1 MRNYVQPNDPPATEN
16 YSLESNYVDAVECA
30 NQIRDWSTAYATTVE
45 GRLTDRTNA
54 NQTHADKISECNGLQ
69 GGYELGFC
77 NYRFELT
84 ETCSVLDH
92 CFDRAEALFNA
103 TRELILESNETRF
116 RSFLVA
122 KKVICYVEVLL
133 RNLTIEAIHQCDQ
146 QQIDTSELDFTI
158 EPLPAKS
165 SCDVSLVSVHP
176 CDAEWISSKYTSKDW
191 YVDPLTTVENAPC
204 ASTELAGVGVSVFR
218 KGMEQRDS
226 TELKSAIIINIHQ

>member
-1 MRNYVQPNDPPATEN
+1 MQPNDPSATED

-54 NQTHADKISECNGLQ
+54 NQTHANKISECNGLQ
-69 GGYELGFC
+69 GGYELSFC

-92 CFDRAEALFNA
+92 CFDRAEALFTA
-103 TRELILESNETRF
+103 TRELILQSNETRF

-122 KKVICYVEVLL
+122 KKVICYVKVLL

-146 QQIDTSELDFTI
+146 QKINTSELDFTI
-158 EPLPAKS
+158 QPLPTKS

-191 YVDPLTTVENAPC
+191 YVDPLTKVENAPC
-204 ASTELAGVGVSVFR
+204 ASTELA
-218 KGMEQRDS
+218 
-226 TELKSAIIINIHQ
+226 